1 MPYIIKL
8 NLHHSGNHDGLEKAQ
23 CELREP
29 LRATLVYHSNMI
41 FKQLFEPVSSTYTYI
56 LGCDQSGQAVLI
68 DPVFE
73 TADRDLE
80 ALAALNLKLAY
91 TLDTHIHADHLTA
104 AQRLKSMAG
113 SKIAAPKLD
122 RLSCVDVGIE
132 EGVDFRVGSIQL
144 RPLHTPGHTDNHHV
158 YVIEAN
164 GAIRLFCGDTLLID
178 GCGRTDFQNGDSTAL
193 FHSVRDKL
201 FALPDE
207 TLVYPAHD
215 YKGRCVSSIAQ
226 EKQRNER
233 LKLDHSLETFIEIM
247 ANLKLPY
254 PKRMECAVPANKLCG
269 QCPPEVPE
277 SCKGAC
283 EAHDQG

>member
-1 MPYIIKL
+1 
-8 NLHHSGNHDGLEKAQ
+8 
-23 CELREP
+23 
-29 LRATLVYHSNMI
+29 MI
-41 FKQLFEPVSSTYTYI
+41 FRQLFEPTSSTYTYI
-56 LGCDQSGQAVLI
+56 LGCEQSGQAVLI

-73 TADRDLE
+73 TAERDLSE
-80 ALAALNLKLAY
+80 LAKLNLTLAY

-122 RLSCVDVGIE
+122 RLSCVDFGIE
-132 EGVDFRVGSIQL
+132 EGSEFKVGSIQL

-158 YVIEAN
+158 YVIEEN
-164 GAIRLFCGDTLLID
+164 GATRLFSGDTLLID

-215 YKGRCVSSIAQ
+215 YKGRFVSSIAQ

-233 LKLDHSLETFIEIM
+233 LNLARSLAEFIEIM

-269 QCPPEVPE
+269 QCPPAVPE
-277 SCKGAC
+277 SCRGAC
-283 EAHDQG
+283 EVHDQG

>member
-1 MPYIIKL
+1 MLFRQLY
-8 NLHHSGNHDGLEKAQ
+8 
-23 CELREP
+23 EP
-29 LRATLVYHSNMI
+29 T
-41 FKQLFEPVSSTYTYI
+41 SSTYTYI
-56 LGCDQSGQAVLI
+56 LGCEQSGQALLI

-73 TADRDLE
+73 TAERDLAE
-80 ALAALNLKLAY
+80 LAKLNLKLAY

-104 AQRLKSMAG
+104 AQRLKSIAG

-122 RLSCVDVGIE
+122 RLSCVDVGVE
-132 EGVDFRVGSIQL
+132 EGVEFGVGSIRLQ
-144 RPLHTPGHTDNHHV
+144 PLHTPGHTDNHHV
-158 YVIEAN
+158 YFIEAN
-164 GAIRLFCGDTLLID
+164 GATRLFSGDTLLID
-178 GCGRTDFQNGDSTAL
+178 GCGRTDFQNGDSVAL

-215 YKGRCVSSIAQ
+215 YKGRYVSNIAQ

-233 LKLDHSLETFIEIM
+233 LSLGRSLEEFIEIM

-254 PKRMECAVPANKLCG
+254 PKRMDCAVPANKLCG
-269 QCPPEVPE
+269 RCPPEVPE
-277 SCKGAC
+277 ACRGSC